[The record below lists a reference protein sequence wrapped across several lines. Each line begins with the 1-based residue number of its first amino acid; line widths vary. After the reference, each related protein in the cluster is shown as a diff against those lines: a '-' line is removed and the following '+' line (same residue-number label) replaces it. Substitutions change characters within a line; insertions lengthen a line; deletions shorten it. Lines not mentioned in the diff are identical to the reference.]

1 MCVLVRLLMI
11 KFLKLLE
18 NCLVPLPL
26 LLTISLSLCPSLQQ
40 MSPVAVGELGTSLR
54 RRFRGRPIAV
64 SGGLSNENFIK
75 HPSLEQSGT
84 KSED

>member
-1 MCVLVRLLMI
+1 MI
-11 KFLKLLE
+11 KFHSLLLE
-18 NCLVPLPL
+18 TRKIVEFRFLDS
-26 LLTISLSLCPSLQQ
+26 SLSLCPSLQQ
-40 MSPVAVGELGTSLR
+40 MSPLGELGTSLR

-84 KSED
+84 KSEE